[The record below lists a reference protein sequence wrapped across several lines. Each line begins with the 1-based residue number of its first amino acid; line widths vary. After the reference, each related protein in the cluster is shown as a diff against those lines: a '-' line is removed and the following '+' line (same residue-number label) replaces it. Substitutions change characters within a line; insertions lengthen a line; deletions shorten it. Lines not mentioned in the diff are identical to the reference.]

1 MTRRSI
7 VCLLTALSMQT
18 GLATY
23 AEEEGPPQAPA
34 PPDPLDAAFEKLIED
49 KLKQAE
55 QEPGTDK
62 ADTDKSQPKPEAGD
76 QDKPADVGP
85 TEQEL
90 RQRMNELERELREA
104 RDAFQRRAQ
113 EERDRTE
120 EKQRQR
126 VDQISLPVDPT
137 RAQCEQFIAD
147 LREAAQGKRS
157 FSSVDPIVGKLR
169 EIPEEHLDLLMQEA
183 AERTALR
190 HFANY
195 AMRGI
200 NPEVMRV
207 RFVTTLKDNPDNI
220 GVIAMNGWSQD
231 VRDVVID
238 HLTSAEGELTP
249 AWFQAAVEVAEPD
262 LYPRLHE
269 ATISNTRYAVQF
281 LQMLRALPDYD
292 LAHTINAC
300 WERAGDGRI
309 RISQTSFATMAAEI
323 GNAEALG
330 LLIGQLQNTS
340 NFTISPTAYNS
351 RRTNALRFIEFR
363 GSNQETQQW
372 FNKHKD
378 QLVFDHLSKRFVLLV
393 DDD

>member
-1 MTRRSI
+1 MMCHSI
-7 VCLLTALSMQT
+7 VCLLTALSIQI
-18 GLATY
+18 GLTAY
-23 AEEEGPPQAPA
+23 GEAENVPEA
-34 PPDPLDAAFEKLIED
+34 PDPLDAAFEKLIED
-49 KLKQAE
+49 KLEQAE

-62 ADTDKSQPKPEAGD
+62 ADTDKSQRQPEADD
-76 QDKPADVGP
+76 QDKPADAGP

-113 EERDRTE
+113 EQRNRTE
-120 EKQRQR
+120 EQQRRR
-126 VDQISLPVDPT
+126 VDQISLPDNPT

-147 LREAAQGKRS
+147 LREAAKGKRS
-157 FSSVDPIVGKLR
+157 FSSVDPIVDKLKQ
-169 EIPEEHLDLLMQEA
+169 IPEEHLDLLMQET
-183 AERTALR
+183 AERTTLR
-190 HFANY
+190 YFANY

-200 NPEVMRV
+200 DPEVMRE
-207 RFVTTLKDNPDNI
+207 RFVKTLEDNPENI

-238 HLTSAEGELTP
+238 HLMSAEGELTP
-249 AWFQAAVEVAEPD
+249 AWFQAAVESAQPG
-262 LYPRLHE
+262 LYPKLHE
-269 ATISNTRYAVQF
+269 ATINNTRYTIQF
-281 LQMLRALPDYD
+281 LQILRTLPDYD

-323 GNAEALG
+323 GNIEALG
-330 LLIGQLQNTS
+330 LLISQLQSAS

-393 DDD
+393 DGD